1 MTILPYLG
9 GETMNAIPQMMTIRE
24 CSEKTGVSYDY
35 IRKLCMNRK
44 IIHIRAG
51 TKYLI
56 NFGKFIE
63 YLNTGD

>member
-1 MTILPYLG
+1 
-9 GETMNAIPQMMTIRE
+9 MNAIPQMMTIRE
-24 CSEKTGVSYDY
+24 CSDKTGVSYDY
-35 IRKLCMNRK
+35 IRKLCMNGK
-44 IIHIRAG
+44 IVHIRAG